1 MAALHSRQPCRRPVT
16 CVAFI
21 PMFSSLGPGSE
32 DATIKIRDWELGDL
46 EKTVKVHIKAT
57 QDLDFGD

>member
-1 MAALHSRQPCRRPVT
+1 
-16 CVAFI
+16 
-21 PMFSSLGPGSE
+21 MFSSLGPGSE